1 VRTSDLPSLHAVLT
15 RGSRVMM
22 TTLVAMIP
30 LVTLSQ
36 ILAGSSDAVLGG
48 LYNGLI
54 ESLLLG
60 LLGLSYTTWGR
71 REPEAIIWLV
81 ATVMIPALLFAASH
95 TVDGKNDF
103 AVFAIVVPV
112 AMAGFAP
119 IRPVLTLA
127 LGIELLVLYPLSLWL
142 APYPNALPV
151 WLASAMS
158 GALTV
163 MGAAACQVQRFV
175 WADLDKA
182 RSSADTARETAEEQ
196 FQLLERYALELERAR
211 NDAVT
216 AARMKGEFL
225 ANMSHEIR
233 TPMTAI
239 LGFTEVLLGESGSL
253 SGEALDALQT
263 IHRNGEHLCVVIND
277 ILDLSKIESGKLEVE
292 RLRCSPAQIVDDVV
306 ALMVAR
312 ATERGLAL
320 GVRYE
325 GAVPE
330 SILSDPTRLKQVL
343 LNLVG
348 NAVKFTESGS
358 IELRVRLLST
368 FDDPAAKLRFSVVD
382 SGIGMT
388 PEQLG
393 RVFEAFAQADG
404 STTRRFGGTG
414 LGLTISKRLAGLLGG
429 DLVAESEFGRGSA
442 FHLDI
447 ATGSLAGVPVLR
459 STGREPGATA
469 RTGAPASTTAAPLPA
484 PAAPAAERRRLDASV
499 LVAEDGPDN
508 QRLITK
514 ILGSAGLRVEI
525 AANGRLACDKILAAL
540 RAGEGYD
547 IVLMDMQ
554 MPELDGYDATR
565 LLRSEGFTG
574 PIIAL
579 TAHAMV
585 GQRER
590 CIAAGC
596 DEYVPK
602 PIKRTELLDKIEAL
616 LGKS

>member
-30 LVTLSQ
+30 LVTGSQ
-36 ILAGSSDAVLGG
+36 IAAGSSDPLWGA
-48 LYNGLI
+48 LYNSVI
-54 ESLLLG
+54 EVLLLG
-60 LLGLSYTTWGR
+60 LLGISYTAWGR

-81 ATVMIPALLFAASH
+81 ATVMIPALLFAAWH
-95 TVDGKNDF
+95 TLDGKNDF
-103 AVFAIVVPV
+103 AVFALVVPV

-127 LGIELLVLYPLSLWL
+127 LGVELLALYPLSLIV
-142 APYPNALPV
+142 APYPHALPV

-158 GALTV
+158 AALTV

-211 NDAVT
+211 NDAIT

-239 LGFTEVLLGESGSL
+239 LGFTEVLLTESATL
-253 SGEALDALQT
+253 SGEALEALQT

-292 RLRCSPAQIVDDVV
+292 RLRCYPAQIVDDVV
-306 ALMVAR
+306 ALMNPKAADR
-312 ATERGLAL
+312 SLAL
-320 GVRYE
+320 AVRYE

-330 SILSDPTRLKQVL
+330 GILSDPTRLKQVL

-358 IELRVRLLST
+358 VELRVRLLSS
-368 FDDPAAKLRFSVVD
+368 FDDPDPRLRFSVVD
-382 SGIGMT
+382 TGIGMT

-393 RVFEAFAQADG
+393 RVFEAFSQADG

-414 LGLTISKRLAGLLGG
+414 LGLTISKRLASLLGG
-429 DLVAESEFGRGSA
+429 DLIAESEYGRGSA

-447 ATGSLAGVPVLR
+447 ATGPLTGVAVLR
-459 STGREPGATA
+459 SSARGATPAERASDA
-469 RTGAPASTTAAPLPA
+469 RALARAAPPA
-484 PAAPAAERRRLDASV
+484 AAPAPVRRQLNATV

-525 AANGRLACDKILAAL
+525 AANGRLACEKVLGAL
-540 RAGEGYD
+540 EAGAGYD

-565 LLRSEGFTG
+565 LLRSQGYTG

-616 LGKS
+616 LTKA

>member
-30 LVTLSQ
+30 LVTISQ
-36 ILAGSSDAVLGG
+36 ILAGSSDPLWGAV
-48 LYNGLI
+48 YNGVI
-54 ESLLLG
+54 EILLLG
-60 LLGLSYTTWGR
+60 LLGLSYTARGK

-81 ATVMIPALLFAASH
+81 ATVMIPALLFAAWH
-95 TVDGKNDF
+95 TTDGKNDF
-103 AVFAIVVPV
+103 AVFALVVPV

-119 IRPVLTLA
+119 IRPLLTLA
-127 LGIELLVLYPLSLWL
+127 LGVELLALYPLSLMV
-142 APYPNALPV
+142 APYPHALPV

-158 GALTV
+158 AALTV

-182 RSSADTARETAEEQ
+182 RSSADGARETAEEQ

-211 NDAVT
+211 NDAIT

-239 LGFTEVLLGESGSL
+239 LGFTEVLLTESATL
-253 SGEALDALQT
+253 SGEALEALRT

-292 RLRCSPAQIVDDVV
+292 RLRCYPAQIVNDVI
-306 ALMVAR
+306 ALMGAK
-312 ATERGLAL
+312 AAERGLAL
-320 GVRYE
+320 AVRYE

-330 SILSDPTRLKQVL
+330 GILSDPTRLKQVL

-358 IELRVRLLST
+358 VELRVRVLSS
-368 FDDPAAKLRFSVVD
+368 FDDPDPRLRFSVVD
-382 SGIGMT
+382 TGIGMT

-393 RVFEAFAQADG
+393 RVFEAFSQADG

-429 DLVAESEFGRGSA
+429 DLIAESEYGRGSA

-447 ATGSLAGVPVLR
+447 ATGPLTGVAVLR
-459 STGREPGATA
+459 SSTREATRA
-469 RTGAPASTTAAPLPA
+469 EQTPAADTRE
-484 PAAPAAERRRLDASV
+484 AAPAAAPARRQLNASV

-514 ILGSAGLRVEI
+514 ILSSAGLRVEI
-525 AANGRLACDKILAAL
+525 AANGRLACEKVLGAL
-540 RAGEGYD
+540 EAGAGYD

-565 LLRSEGFTG
+565 LLRSQGYTG

-616 LGKS
+616 LIKT